1 MIVQSMVAHEI
12 LEIPVQ
18 NCIVRVLLADLF
30 QITRTCK
37 LHTYHTVPIETL
49 VMKVVGCRV
58 TAIAGALL
66 TIIGMVSAAF
76 CTQIWQLVIA
86 YSFVTCKPILCISA
100 CPCISR

>member
-1 MIVQSMVAHEI
+1 MTDVAKCFPISVHFIIHIIVIWSFLVSDETAI
-12 LEIPVQ
+12 
-18 NCIVRVLLADLF
+18 AF
-30 QITRTCK
+30 
-37 LHTYHTVPIETL
+37 TVPIETL

-86 YSFVTCKPILCISA
+86 YSFVA
-100 CPCISR
+100 D